1 MRKAIMTIGAMN
13 NSKHVCILFLVATI
27 ALCYGCQYNQQQV
40 GQTTVFAP
48 KAVSLGSI
56 QTPNTWSMHNP
67 YSAFSI
73 SVPNSLEMSNSQ
85 DRYSQQ
91 LNSLD
96 LQRNNSIV
104 IFQPKSLNK
113 GSIKNADEHYC
124 RVLINYE
131 KANPNEL
138 LHSYETAEIDADTRA
153 WLYENVKSNLAYSQ
167 QLLSMPSYQ
176 WVDIG
181 GTKAI
186 RVVYRRSGNDGNT
199 TACAMYYLYN
209 NDEMAVVMT
218 AYREQEADLWQT
230 DMENVIRTFRWN
242 QNK

>member
-1 MRKAIMTIGAMN
+1 MTIGAMN
-13 NSKHVCILFLVATI
+13 KSKLVCFLFLVATI
-27 ALCYGCQYNQQQV
+27 ALCYSCQYKQQQV
-40 GQTTVFAP
+40 EQTTVYAP
-48 KAVSLGSI
+48 KAIPLESI
-56 QTPNTWSMHNP
+56 QTPDTWNMHNL

-73 SVPNSLEMSNSQ
+73 SVPNTMERSNPQ
-85 DRYSQQ
+85 DKYSQQ
-91 LNSLD
+91 LNSVG
-96 LQRNNSIV
+96 LQRNEGIV
-104 IFQPKSLNK
+104 VFQQKSLNK
-113 GSIKNADEHYC
+113 GSIRNADEHYC

-153 WLYENVKSNLAYSQ
+153 WLYENVESNLAYSQ

-176 WVDIG
+176 WVDIN

-186 RVVYRRSGNDGNT
+186 RVAYRRSGNEGNT
-199 TACAMYYLYN
+199 TACAMYYLFN
-209 NDEMAVVMT
+209 DDEMAMVMT
-218 AYREQEADLWQT
+218 AYREQEADLWQK